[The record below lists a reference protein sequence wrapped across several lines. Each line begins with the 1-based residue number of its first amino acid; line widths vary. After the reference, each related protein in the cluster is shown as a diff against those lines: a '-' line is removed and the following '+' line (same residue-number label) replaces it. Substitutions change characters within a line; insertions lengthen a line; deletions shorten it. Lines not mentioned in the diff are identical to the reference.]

1 MVGLRRSAPGACPL
15 RAKFFSILC
24 RFLENLTKSYVGTP
38 SESRCPLLQG
48 ILDPPLPRSMTIG
61 YCFPLLTKRLKFSK
75 LLYVCYSLILDVDL
89 MALGD
94 GMIICG
100 KRSAFYS
107 QTACCLIDSSSA
119 WMNMGVPRCAYRPH
133 N

>member
-1 MVGLRRSAPGACPL
+1 MVETTRQKIPMAIVRIPI
-15 RAKFFSILC
+15 FFL
-24 RFLENLTKSYVGTP
+24 
-38 SESRCPLLQG
+38 
-48 ILDPPLPRSMTIG
+48 M
-61 YCFPLLTKRLKFSK
+61 
-75 LLYVCYSLILDVDL
+75 LILDVHL

-107 QTACCLIDSSSA
+107 QTSCCLIDSSSA
-119 WMNMGVPRCAYRPH
+119 WMNMGVPRRTYRLH

>member
-1 MVGLRRSAPGACPL
+1 MVEKTRQKIPVAIVRIPI
-15 RAKFFSILC
+15 FFL
-24 RFLENLTKSYVGTP
+24 
-38 SESRCPLLQG
+38 
-48 ILDPPLPRSMTIG
+48 M
-61 YCFPLLTKRLKFSK
+61 
-75 LLYVCYSLILDVDL
+75 LILDVHL

-119 WMNMGVPRCAYRPH
+119 WMNMRVLDMHIGCIINQTVMHCCTQRGGCRSFT
-133 N
+133 

>member
-1 MVGLRRSAPGACPL
+1 MVGTTRQKIPMAIVRIPI
-15 RAKFFSILC
+15 FF
-24 RFLENLTKSYVGTP
+24 
-38 SESRCPLLQG
+38 
-48 ILDPPLPRSMTIG
+48 
-61 YCFPLLTKRLKFSK
+61 
-75 LLYVCYSLILDVDL
+75 DVLVDVHL

-119 WMNMGVPRCAYRPH
+119 WMNMGEPRRAYRSH

>member
-1 MVGLRRSAPGACPL
+1 MVGTTRQKIPMVIVRIPI
-15 RAKFFSILC
+15 FF
-24 RFLENLTKSYVGTP
+24 
-38 SESRCPLLQG
+38 
-48 ILDPPLPRSMTIG
+48 
-61 YCFPLLTKRLKFSK
+61 
-75 LLYVCYSLILDVDL
+75 DVLVDVHL

-119 WMNMGVPRCAYRPH
+119 WMNMGVPRRAYRSH

>member
-1 MVGLRRSAPGACPL
+1 MAIVRIPI
-15 RAKFFSILC
+15 FF
-24 RFLENLTKSYVGTP
+24 
-38 SESRCPLLQG
+38 
-48 ILDPPLPRSMTIG
+48 
-61 YCFPLLTKRLKFSK
+61 
-75 LLYVCYSLILDVDL
+75 DVLVDVHL

-119 WMNMGVPRCAYRPH
+119 WMNMGVSRRAYRSH

>member
-1 MVGLRRSAPGACPL
+1 MVETTRQKIPVAIVRIPI
-15 RAKFFSILC
+15 FFL
-24 RFLENLTKSYVGTP
+24 
-38 SESRCPLLQG
+38 
-48 ILDPPLPRSMTIG
+48 M
-61 YCFPLLTKRLKFSK
+61 
-75 LLYVCYSLILDVDL
+75 LILDVHL

-94 GMIICG
+94 GMIMCG

-119 WMNMGVPRCAYRPH
+119 WMNMGVPRHAYRSH

>member
-1 MVGLRRSAPGACPL
+1 MVETTRQKIPVAIVRIP
-15 RAKFFSILC
+15 FF
-24 RFLENLTKSYVGTP
+24 FL
-38 SESRCPLLQG
+38 
-48 ILDPPLPRSMTIG
+48 M
-61 YCFPLLTKRLKFSK
+61 
-75 LLYVCYSLILDVDL
+75 LILDVHL

-119 WMNMGVPRCAYRPH
+119 WMNMGGA
-133 N
+133 